1 VIAIECC
8 FAGTETRATDVGR
21 VLRATLDA
29 RVASEIR
36 AEEFA
41 LNGGAI
47 MKLSGNTILVTG
59 GSGGIGL
66 ALAKKF
72 VELDNDVTITG
83 RRQEKLDA
91 AVKANPKLKAIR
103 SDAADP
109 RALAEMCREIKQSLP
124 KLNVLVNNA
133 GVLVYRN
140 LGFADDDL
148 AALTSEIDINVSGPI
163 RMVSALVDL
172 LKANKGTIINVSSG
186 LAFVPLTAAPI
197 YSATKAAIHAY
208 TITLRQQLQSHG
220 VEVIELMPPAV
231 RTELADYPD
240 DPSFKVISTDELMTA
255 TFSALGKGT
264 LEIRPGQAN
273 SLRFMSRVAPA
284 FIQVSSRR
292 ARRVSSPRPR
302 GSNEVP
308 YSSIRRPR
316 YIRTWRSLVGMVESR
331 SPCEAA
337 TGGGGGVGRAAA
349 GGGGGVELDFT
360 ATRGGE
366 GVRGDGARETVPA
379 TSGSMRRAT
388 KLPTIRSA
396 GRFTWMSDR
405 IPINPHAIFRK

>member
-1 VIAIECC
+1 
-8 FAGTETRATDVGR
+8 
-21 VLRATLDA
+21 
-29 RVASEIR
+29 
-36 AEEFA
+36 
-41 LNGGAI
+41 

-66 ALAKKF
+66 GLAKKF
-72 VELDNDVTITG
+72 VELGNEVIITG
-83 RRQEKLDA
+83 RSQEKLDD

-109 RALAEMCREIKQSLP
+109 VALAELCREIKQTAP

-140 LGFADDDL
+140 LGVCEDDL
-148 AALTSEIDINVSGPI
+148 ASLTSEIDINVSGPI

-197 YSATKAAIHAY
+197 YSATKAAMHAY

-231 RTELADYPD
+231 KTDLADYPD
-240 DPSFKVISTDELMTA
+240 EPSFKVISTDELVAA

-264 LEIRPGQAN
+264 LEIRPGQSN

-284 FIQVSSRR
+284 FIQAQLEKGSKSLIPAASR
-292 ARRVSSPRPR
+292 P
-302 GSNEVP
+302 
-308 YSSIRRPR
+308 
-316 YIRTWRSLVGMVESR
+316 
-331 SPCEAA
+331 
-337 TGGGGGVGRAAA
+337 
-349 GGGGGVELDFT
+349 
-360 ATRGGE
+360 
-366 GVRGDGARETVPA
+366 
-379 TSGSMRRAT
+379 
-388 KLPTIRSA
+388 
-396 GRFTWMSDR
+396 
-405 IPINPHAIFRK
+405 